1 MTKFIG
7 IGFSLLVF
15 MVAAYAF
22 SPRHAPEF
30 SSNSISVNSLLL
42 LDAARVGKRIVAVGE
57 RGHIVLSDDGGAS
70 WRQISSP
77 TQSTL
82 TALYFLGEKTGWAV
96 GHDGVI
102 LKSDDGGASWRQLYF
117 APDEQK
123 PLLDVWF
130 ADELN
135 GYAVGAYGLFMET
148 SNGGV
153 SWQQRKIFDGDTH
166 INALASASAGSSAN
180 TSSQLF
186 IAGEAG
192 TLFRSDDAGKTWQSL
207 SSPYKGS
214 FFGILP
220 LSNNSLLAFGLRGN
234 VFRSDDAGA
243 SWSAVESGTQA
254 ALMGGLV
261 SADGRVV
268 LAGQGGITLVS
279 EDQGRTFRLRNQASG
294 RALAAV
300 LPAEKGKDD
309 LLLFGES
316 GVSNFNPGT
325 SAK

>member
-1 MTKFIG
+1 MTKLIG
-7 IGFSLLVF
+7 FGFSLLVF

-22 SPRHAPEF
+22 SPRHAPAF
-30 SSNSISVNSLLL
+30 PSNGISVNSLLL
-42 LDAARVGKRIVAVGE
+42 LDAARVGRRIVAVGE
-57 RGHIVLSDDGGAS
+57 RGHIVVSDNGGAN
-70 WRQISSP
+70 WRQINSP

-82 TALYFLGEKTGWAV
+82 TALYFLDEKNGWAV
-96 GHDGVI
+96 GHDSVI
-102 LKSDDGGASWRQLYF
+102 LKSNDGGASWRQVHH

-135 GYAVGAYGLFMET
+135 GYAMGAYGLFMET
-148 SNGGV
+148 SSGGI

-166 INALASASAGSSAN
+166 INAFASAGDK
-180 TSSQLF
+180 QF

-192 TLFRSDDAGKTWQSL
+192 TLHRSDDAGKTWQAL
-207 SSPYKGS
+207 CSPYKGS

-220 LSNNSLLAFGLRGN
+220 LGDNSLLAFGLRGN

-243 SWSAVESGTQA
+243 TWNAVESGTQA

-261 SADGRVV
+261 GADGRVV
-268 LAGQGGITLVS
+268 LAGQGGVTLVS
-279 EDQGRTFRLRNQASG
+279 QDQGRSFQLRNHASG
-294 RALAAV
+294 KALAAV
-300 LPAEKGKDD
+300 LPAGKGKDD

-316 GVSNFNPGT
+316 GVSNFNIGVA
-325 SAK
+325 AK

>member
-7 IGFSLLVF
+7 FGFSLLVF

-22 SPRHAPEF
+22 SPRHAPAF
-30 SSNSISVNSLLL
+30 PSNGISVNSLLL
-42 LDAARVGKRIVAVGE
+42 LDAARAGKRIVAVGE

-70 WRQISSP
+70 WRQVTSP

-82 TALYFLGEKTGWAV
+82 TALYFLGEKNGWAV
-96 GHDGVI
+96 GHDSVI
-102 LKSDDGGASWRQLYF
+102 LKSDDGGASWRQVHH

-130 ADELN
+130 GDELN
-135 GYAVGAYGLFMET
+135 GYAMGAYGLFMET
-148 SNGGV
+148 SNGGI

-166 INALASASAGSSAN
+166 INAFSGASARAG
-180 TSSQLF
+180 SQLF

-192 TLFRSDDAGKTWQSL
+192 TLLRSDDAGKTWQPL

-220 LSNNSLLAFGLRGN
+220 LSDNGLLTFGLRGN

-243 SWSAVESGTQA
+243 TWNAVESGTQA

-261 SADGRVV
+261 STTTDGTVV
-268 LAGQGGITLVS
+268 LAGQGGVILVS
-279 EDQGRTFRLRNQASG
+279 RDQGKSFSLRTHASG
-294 RALAAV
+294 KAMAAV

-316 GVSNFNPGT
+316 GVSNFNIGVA
-325 SAK
+325 AK

>member
-1 MTKFIG
+1 MIKFIG
-7 IGFSLLVF
+7 FGFSLLVF

-22 SPRHAPEF
+22 SPRHAPGF
-30 SSNSISVNSLLL
+30 SSNGISVNSLLL
-42 LDAARVGKRIVAVGE
+42 LDAARAGKRIVAVGE
-57 RGHIVLSDDGGAS
+57 RGHIALSDDGGAS
-70 WRQISSP
+70 WRQVTSP

-82 TALYFLGEKTGWAV
+82 TALYFLGDKTGWAV
-96 GHDGVI
+96 GHDSVI
-102 LKSDDGGASWRQLYF
+102 LKSDDGGTSWRQVNF

-148 SNGGV
+148 SDGGG

-166 INALASASAGSSAN
+166 INAFASAGGK
-180 TSSQLF
+180 QF

-192 TLFRSDDAGKTWQSL
+192 TLLRSDDAGKTWQPL

-220 LSNNSLLAFGLRGN
+220 LSDNSLLAFGLRGN
-234 VFRSDDAGA
+234 VFRSDDAGTT
-243 SWSAVESGTQA
+243 WNAVESGTQA
-254 ALMGGLV
+254 TLMGGLA

-268 LAGQGGITLVS
+268 LVGQGVTLVS
-279 EDQGRTFRLRNQASG
+279 RDQGKSFHLRNHASG
-294 RALAAV
+294 KALAAV
-300 LPAEKGKDD
+300 LPADKGKDE

-316 GVSNFNPGT
+316 GVSHFNVDAVANAA
-325 SAK
+325 AK

>member
-7 IGFSLLVF
+7 FGFSLLVF

-22 SPRHAPEF
+22 SPRHAPAF
-30 SSNSISVNSLLL
+30 PANGVAVNSLLL
-42 LDAARVGKRIVAVGE
+42 LDAVRAGKRIVAVGE
-57 RGHIVLSDDGGAS
+57 RGHIALSDDGGAS
-70 WRQISSP
+70 WRQVTSP

-82 TALYFLGEKTGWAV
+82 TALYFLGDKTGWAV
-96 GHDGVI
+96 GHDSVI
-102 LKSDDGGASWRQLYF
+102 LKSDDGGTSWRQVNF

-148 SNGGV
+148 SDGGS

-166 INALASASAGSSAN
+166 INALSSASARAG
-180 TSSQLF
+180 SQLF

-192 TLFRSDDAGKTWQSL
+192 TLLRSDDAGKTWQPL

-220 LSNNSLLAFGLRGN
+220 LSDNSLLVFGLRGN
-234 VFRSDDAGA
+234 VFRSDDAGTT
-243 SWSAVESGTQA
+243 WNAVESGTQA
-254 ALMGGLV
+254 TLMGGLA

-268 LAGQGGITLVS
+268 LVGQGGIALVS
-279 EDQGRTFRLRNQASG
+279 RDQGKSFHLRSHASG
-294 RALAAV
+294 KALAAV
-300 LPAEKGKDD
+300 LPTEKGKDE

-316 GVSNFNPGT
+316 GV
-325 SAK
+325 

>member
-7 IGFSLLVF
+7 FGFSLLVF

-22 SPRHAPEF
+22 SPRHAPAF
-30 SSNSISVNSLLL
+30 PSNGVSVNSLLL
-42 LDAARVGKRIVAVGE
+42 LDAAKVGKRIVAVGE

-70 WRQISSP
+70 WRQVTSP

-96 GHDGVI
+96 GHDSVI
-102 LKSDDGGASWRQLYF
+102 LKSDDGGTSWRQVNF

-123 PLLDVWF
+123 PLLDIWF

-135 GYAVGAYGLFMET
+135 GYAMGAYGLFMET
-148 SNGGV
+148 SNGGI

-166 INALASASAGSSAN
+166 INAFVSVGDK
-180 TSSQLF
+180 QF

-192 TLFRSDDAGKTWQSL
+192 TLLRSDDAGKTWQPL
-207 SSPYKGS
+207 CSPYKGS

-220 LSNNSLLAFGLRGN
+220 LSDSSLLTFGLRGN

-243 SWSAVESGTQA
+243 TWNAVESGTQV

-268 LAGQGGITLVS
+268 LAGQGGVALVS
-279 EDQGRTFRLRNQASG
+279 QDQGRSFRLRNHASG
-294 RALAAV
+294 KVLAAV
-300 LPAEKGKDD
+300 LPADKGKDD